1 MSSQINNLVVKNQSF
16 MQMESCQ
23 RLEMKMRRRK
33 ADNEV
38 YVKIKGGEVKQ
49 WSSVKTA
56 QTALLRLELTVHQSV
71 QLVLRLAGFRMLST
85 WVSTRILTSSSP
97 DLINTGKEYKSYSEE
112 KGDDLQGVLNK

>member
-1 MSSQINNLVVKNQSF
+1 MSSQINNPVVKNQSF

-49 WSSVKTA
+49 
-56 QTALLRLELTVHQSV
+56 
-71 QLVLRLAGFRMLST
+71 
-85 WVSTRILTSSSP
+85 
-97 DLINTGKEYKSYSEE
+97 
-112 KGDDLQGVLNK
+112 